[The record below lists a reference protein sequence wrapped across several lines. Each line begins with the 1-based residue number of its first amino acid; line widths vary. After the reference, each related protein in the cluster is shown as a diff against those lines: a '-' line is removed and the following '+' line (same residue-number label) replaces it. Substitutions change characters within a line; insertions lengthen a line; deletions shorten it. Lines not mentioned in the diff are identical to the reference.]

1 MLLFVLDSVIGTGW
15 GQESEAATI
24 LLSVFIPT

>member
-15 GQESEAATI
+15 GSGEWGGDN
-24 LLSVFIPT
+24 LL